1 MHAKCLV
8 WYLTPRQ
15 YVVNL
20 ASPFFRHLLS
30 RIRQKCH
37 NQRCWWQEAWAKQ
50 AEELLGCICQLWC
63 ALKKLK
69 LGALGHELFPQ
80 LGKEAGP
87 RKEQTSFQSI
97 IGKCK
102 KKKKFLKTILKCILL
117 MPQSR
122 SMQFLFPNSC
132 KCQFLFLICLSGG
145 ILWAYFLAPCTVF
158 NQGFFHIQYSAI
170 LSAIFHRA
178 PSRALGKVPKSWWSI
193 LMACCDVESF
203 PKQSVEGKW
212 LPPALYGK

>member
-1 MHAKCLV
+1 MSEFQCSSSLVIWLSIALLPTFGFLFYKWGNIGIYAHLLSFQGLDEIVHAKCLV

-102 KKKKFLKTILKCILL
+102 KKK
-117 MPQSR
+117 
-122 SMQFLFPNSC
+122 
-132 KCQFLFLICLSGG
+132 
-145 ILWAYFLAPCTVF
+145 
-158 NQGFFHIQYSAI
+158 
-170 LSAIFHRA
+170 
-178 PSRALGKVPKSWWSI
+178 
-193 LMACCDVESF
+193 SF
-203 PKQSVEGKW
+203 
-212 LPPALYGK
+212 